1 MKTFYKRADNTLAEV
16 TILSETRD
24 ACYVALH
31 KTNRTGEGHYFF
43 FAEKKFLVNV
53 KDGTEVISNGNR

>member
-16 TILSETRD
+16 TILSNCKD
-24 ACYVALH
+24 SCYVALH

-43 FAEKKFLVNV
+43 FAEKKHLVFVPDNAI
-53 KDGTEVISNGNR
+53 EVLNGNR